1 MRKPYRAVDLFAGI
15 GGIRL
20 AFQQAFGRDIRFVF
34 ASEINRYACD
44 TYEANFGERPTG
56 DITAVPPEDVPDHD
70 ILLAGWPCQ
79 SFSIAGRKLGLRDP
93 RGNLFFAI
101 SNILEEKRPFAFLL
115 ENVWFLE
122 RHDQGRTF
130 ATIMHILQSELRY
143 TVYHRVLNAK
153 HYGVPQNRPRIF
165 IVGFREPIR
174 FRWPEPSPQ
183 GPPRVRDILE
193 RNPPAK
199 YYLSQRYLESLKRHR
214 ERHQSLGNGFGY
226 MLLDPDG
233 VARAL
238 VIGGMGRERNL
249 VRDIPPPNAY
259 AGPGDDPSKPNSE
272 GIRRLTPIECARL
285 QGFPNP
291 RKIPPLRKLPPE
303 ELQRLRA
310 RGGFLFP
317 VSDTQIYRQTAESV
331 AVPLVRRIA
340 EQMRVAMEERSP
352 LLGEGA

>member
-1 MRKPYRAVDLFAGI
+1 
-15 GGIRL
+15 
-20 AFQQAFGRDIRFVF
+20 
-34 ASEINRYACD
+34 
-44 TYEANFGERPTG
+44 
-56 DITAVPPEDVPDHD
+56 
-70 ILLAGWPCQ
+70 
-79 SFSIAGRKLGLRDP
+79 
-93 RGNLFFAI
+93 
-101 SNILEEKRPFAFLL
+101 
-115 ENVWFLE
+115 
-122 RHDQGRTF
+122 
-130 ATIMHILQSELRY
+130 
-143 TVYHRVLNAK
+143 VYHRVLNAK

-165 IVGFREPIR
+165 IVGFGEPIR
-174 FRWPEPSPQ
+174 FRWPEPSPKD
-183 GPPRVRDILE
+183 PPRVGDALE
-193 RNPPAK
+193 RDPPAK

-233 VARAL
+233 VAHTL
-238 VIGGMGRERNL
+238 VIGGMGHERNL
-249 VRDIPPPNAY
+249 VKGVPPPNAY

-291 RKIPPLRKLPPE
+291 HKIPPLRKLPPE

-352 LLGEGA
+352 LLGEEA